1 MRAYTRK
8 INSTLFS
15 HDTKEFRIFWKL
27 HMNIYLKKHFTKI
40 FSFRHKFTNLQEGA
54 GIFFFT
60 NKNCKNVAHLTWQV
74 QTAHRLKPNGGMYGC
89 QRLPSG
95 WNRLCSPRVQPRP
108 ESAAVDG
115 EQVAQHSPA
124 GMIGSEQI
132 VVGQTISSHTTD
144 PRWQLNKQVINN
156 QNSYLIY
163 YLFRLARRNLQK
175 TGLQTI
181 NPTIRKNWTL
191 KS

>member
-1 MRAYTRK
+1 
-8 INSTLFS
+8 
-15 HDTKEFRIFWKL
+15 
-27 HMNIYLKKHFTKI
+27 
-40 FSFRHKFTNLQEGA
+40 
-54 GIFFFT
+54 
-60 NKNCKNVAHLTWQV
+60 
-74 QTAHRLKPNGGMYGC
+74 MYGC

-175 TGLQTI
+175 TGRRQLQRITLCD
-181 NPTIRKNWTL
+181 RKKQSTERSIYYRKYIL
-191 KS
+191 QITQPSQYGYMQFSGIIADAITG